1 MSINANRLVSITP
14 RIIGAGS
21 ADLETN
27 GLLLTQNALIPADSP
42 ALEFVTAATV
52 GNYFGAESPEADFAN
67 QYFSGVN
74 NQQKAINR
82 LFVARRINADAAAW
96 IKSAPI
102 TAQLSELTAIMPLST

>member
-42 ALEFVTAATV
+42 ALEFVTA
-52 GNYFGAESPEADFAN
+52 
-67 QYFSGVN
+67 
-74 NQQKAINR
+74 
-82 LFVARRINADAAAW
+82 
-96 IKSAPI
+96 
-102 TAQLSELTAIMPLST
+102 LSEITLVRSLLRQTLLINTSQE